1 MKKIRKNTFETNSSS
16 TNSLSIGNSNIEIP
30 MKLTILDQYYGGGRD
45 FDLETTDEKFTVMV
59 SLCDSM
65 EEFFKL
71 CYKMYKFGVAII
83 NLPNPKTFKSHWD
96 KINFIISA
104 GGEIDDSYD
113 ELRSLLED
121 ENEEDLK
128 AFIFGQDSYVS
139 GHNNEYDD

>member
-1 MKKIRKNTFETNSSS
+1 
-16 TNSLSIGNSNIEIP
+16 
-30 MKLTILDQYYGGGRD
+30 RD

-83 NLPNPKTFKSHWD
+83 NLPNPKTFKPHWD
-96 KINFIISA
+96 KISFIVSA

-113 ELRSLLED
+113 ELKSLLED